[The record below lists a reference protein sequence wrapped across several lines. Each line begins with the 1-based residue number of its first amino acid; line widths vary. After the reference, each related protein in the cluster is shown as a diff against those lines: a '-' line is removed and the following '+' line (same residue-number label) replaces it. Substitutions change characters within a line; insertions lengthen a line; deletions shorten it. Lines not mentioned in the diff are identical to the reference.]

1 MCGQCAFLKEKYC
14 KEGNGGGKKYYCE
27 YLKEY
32 VYGNDQGC
40 NNFKKD
46 TKRPKD
52 KITSIINDGAN
63 YDNGIPVFLYFLL
76 LLFLIIL
83 GLILGVFQ

>member
-52 KITSIINDGAN
+52 KITALSMTVPIMIM
-63 YDNGIPVFLYFLL
+63 VFPYFYTFFCYYSLL
-76 LLFLIIL
+76 S
-83 GLILGVFQ
+83 

>member
-1 MCGQCAFLKEKYC
+1 MCGQCAFLKEKYS

-32 VYGNDQGC
+32 VYGNCRGC
-40 NNFKKD
+40 ANYKKD
-46 TKRPKD
+46 NNRSNDNVK
-52 KITSIINDGAN
+52 SIINDGQN
-63 YDNGIPVFLYFLL
+63 YDDGIPVSMYFLL
-76 LLFLIIL
+76 LFFLVLL